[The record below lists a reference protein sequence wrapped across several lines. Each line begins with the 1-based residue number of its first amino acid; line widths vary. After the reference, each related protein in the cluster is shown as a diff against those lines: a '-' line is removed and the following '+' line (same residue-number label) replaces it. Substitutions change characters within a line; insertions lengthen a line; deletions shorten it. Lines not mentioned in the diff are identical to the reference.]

1 LPMAQTS
8 SILKDWAFKEMEYGG
23 GWPDEKMVALC
34 SGPMEEVWQWIV
46 THCKE
51 REKVRMIRGNLAL
64 AARTRTGGIGKDK
77 DLSVGTTGHY
87 IADNSSVLEIEG
99 SKELLMAERG
109 RLLGDLHNTLAKVEK
124 LKATVAEHNKDRE
137 KIVRT
142 KAEWMNEMRLHQ
154 KRMTLLRLYTSQVS
168 SGTSKIKE
176 ISQKVGKL
184 VEIVKKIE
192 SQNSCHQFLGRE
204 SENEGCASVKRAVEI
219 GLSYMKE
226 KTKPMLGDGQAQT
239 EGDVS
244 NVFPSTA
251 TAKVEIA
258 SLLAGLPPALIF
270 REMLELTER
279 LTQKIKLQAQVT
291 KVQTKEES
299 DKLKKDLEIDDI
311 NSITVKKEMSNFCRK
326 HLKSYFSATTAFES
340 IAVVEEKIEALR
352 EKVPKTNYVNELE
365 ESERQKGI
373 LLKLHDSVREL
384 GKEMRN
390 PTLCVKAVKKQQAQ
404 IDCLAELISMLIL
417 RSNSYSFGVEQKSNL
432 TTLQLKLPVEA
443 TRLVDQ
449 CGAMQSLPCRG
460 LELLNAAP
468 AELLTSTRVLQSSSP
483 TSLLAIH
490 RNIGGWP
497 SLIMLQNCGHQ
508 DLLFPVIHSL
518 ERTEKKEEELRR
530 CKKNFTTGDREKI
543 EKTLNSLSVNIKE
556 QMRNLMPLLDQGLE
570 TTKEIEKV
578 LAAIEVVYSEWK
590 QQPAEAVATDRHW
603 GQLEGKTL
611 KQMNDTVQVYIAE
624 LNC

>member
-1 LPMAQTS
+1 MMAQTS
-8 SILKDWAFKEMEYGG
+8 SKLKDWAFKEMEYGG
-23 GWPDEKMVALC
+23 GWPDGEMVALC
-34 SGPMEEVWQWIV
+34 SGPMEKVWQWIV

-51 REKVRMIRGNLAL
+51 REKVRMIRGNLSL

-77 DLSVGTTGHY
+77 SDLSVGTTGHHN
-87 IADNSSVLEIEG
+87 ADNSSVLEIEG

-124 LKATVAEHNKDRE
+124 LRATVAEHNKDRE
-137 KIVRT
+137 KIVRNT
-142 KAEWMNEMRLHQ
+142 AEWMNEMRLHH
-154 KRMTLLRLYTSQVS
+154 KRMTLLRLYISQVS
-168 SGTSKIKE
+168 SRTSKIKE

-184 VEIVKKIE
+184 VEILKKIE
-192 SQNSCHQFLGRE
+192 SQNSCYQFLGRE
-204 SENEGCASVKRAVEI
+204 SENEGCASVKKAVEI

-226 KTKPMLGDGQAQT
+226 KTEPMLGDGEPQT

-244 NVFPSTA
+244 NVFPSLA

-258 SLLAGLPPALIF
+258 SLLTSLPPALIF

-279 LTQKIKLQAQVT
+279 LTQNIKHQAT

-299 DKLKKDLEIDDI
+299 AGHDLVIEDI
-311 NSITVKKEMSNFCRK
+311 NSISVKEEMSHFCRK
-326 HLKSYFSATTAFES
+326 HLMSYFSATTASES
-340 IAVVEEKIEALR
+340 IAVIEEKIEVLR
-352 EKVPKTNYVNELE
+352 EKVPNKNSVNELE

-373 LLKLHDSVREL
+373 FLKLHDSVREL
-384 GKEMRN
+384 GKEKRN

-404 IDCLAELISMLIL
+404 IDCLAQLISMLIL
-417 RSNSYSFGVEQKSNL
+417 RSNSYSFDVEQKSNL
-432 TTLQLKLPVEA
+432 STLQLQLPVQA
-443 TRLVDQ
+443 IRLVEQ
-449 CGAMQSLPCRG
+449 CRAMQSLPCSG

-468 AELLTSTRVLQSSSP
+468 ADLLTTTRVLQSSSP
-483 TSLLAIH
+483 TALLAIL
-490 RNIGGWP
+490 RNTAGWP
-497 SLIMLQNCGHQ
+497 GLNMLQNCGQ
-508 DLLFPVIHSL
+508 QQLLVPLIHSL